1 MSKLAKHDS
10 NFKYIYIERVFI
22 GILINNF
29 VMTIDCKYSKGVKE
43 HTKNYVKVFSYY
55 LQT

>member
-10 NFKYIYIERVFI
+10 IFKYIERVFI

-43 HTKNYVKVFSYY
+43 HMKNYVKVFFYY